1 MNFFESIEEQ
11 LMRENR
17 FLRNDMH
24 TVAQKATATK
34 ESADKVR
41 RKLFAENSELK
52 KRMSSLEERLNILE
66 RNICTG
72 VI

>member
-1 MNFFESIEEQ
+1 MTFFESIEEQ

-17 FLRNDMH
+17 FLRNDMQ

-34 ESADKVR
+34 ESSDKVR

-52 KRMSSLEERLNILE
+52 KRMASLEIRLEVLE